1 MTTQLI
7 TDIHHYDQR
16 LAVALTNLEQDKK
29 VLESNRKK
37 IKQFLEYIHAEGLS
51 IPRQVRYV
59 YVLRKVSRLL
69 GKEFYRTT
77 KTDMVTLVSELEK
90 QNTAYDTYW
99 LSIRFHK
106 SGTQLKS
113 LSRPAFEKP
122 RDKSN
127 IKVYEQP
134 VSRGG
139 RGKWSVYVFP
149 HLDSAM
155 YADERLRKGML
166 RYAIVITVI
175 SDRRRE
181 VYAPINRYNRTLS
194 PIRPLVAPARSK
206 RVIETAAR

>member
-90 QNTAYDTYW
+90 QNTAYDTKLSEKQCIKRFYKW
-99 LSIRFHK
+99 L
-106 SGTQLKS
+106 
-113 LSRPAFEKP
+113 
-122 RDKSN
+122 RDTEDDYPPE
-127 IKVYEQP
+127 V
-134 VSRGG
+134 
-139 RGKWSVYVFP
+139 KWMK
-149 HLDSAM
+149 A
-155 YADERLRKGML
+155 K
-166 RYAIVITVI
+166 
-175 SDRRRE
+175 
-181 VYAPINRYNRTLS
+181 
-194 PIRPLVAPARSK
+194 
-206 RVIETAAR
+206 